1 MKSMFSRGA
10 AVFVSAF
17 GILNGPS
24 VAGPGPSVAEAVD
37 MRVEVINPHSSIEN
51 KCRAAVRGELKGP
64 NCAKIWW
71 INDQVSPSHP
81 CRINRMEQTSY
92 SDKVVQCV
100 ARGGPGH
107 AAR

>member
-24 VAGPGPSVAEAVD
+24 VAEPVD

-51 KCRAAVRGELKGP
+51 KCGAAVRGELKGP

-71 INDQVSPSHP
+71 INDQVSSSHP

-92 SDKVVQCV
+92 SDQVVQCV